1 VLFNSV
7 EYFLFLPL
15 ALSVHLALPRRFQW
29 IWLLCVS
36 YYFYASWSVRHVLL
50 MMGNTLVA
58 YAAGIL
64 LERYTSPRVRKRV
77 VAVSATLLLGTL
89 FAFKYF
95 GFARDSLDAVL
106 RLFGVNASLPVLDVV
121 LPAGISFYT
130 FQALAYVIEVYRGDV
145 PAERRLGI
153 FATYKAFFPQ
163 LVAGPIERPARLI
176 PQLSLPDRFDYDRT
190 TRALTLIV
198 WGLFKKIVIADRLA
212 IYVNEVYNNPS
223 QHHGF
228 PILVATYFFAFQI
241 YCDFS
246 GYSDIAVGSAR
257 LFGIELMQNFNR
269 PYFSRSVR
277 EFWSRWHISL
287 STWFRDYLYIPLGG
301 NRVGRG
307 RNYFNLMVVFLVSGL
322 WHGAAWTFVIWGALH
337 GLYLLFELST
347 GGIRARVTRA
357 LHLDRVPRLHAAFQI
372 FVVFQLVAVG
382 WLFFRANSFA
392 DATTLLG
399 NLFDTSSRVVL
410 DRFGAYEFGVSVALI
425 VALCLIHVLQREEPN
440 TGDWVARLPTA
451 ARWPLNYAFC
461 VAILVFGEFNVSEF
475 IYFQF

>member
-1 VLFNSV
+1 MLFNSV

-15 ALSVHLALPRRFQW
+15 ALSVHLALPRRYQW
-29 IWLLCVS
+29 VWLLCVS

-58 YAAGIL
+58 YSAGLL
-64 LERYTSPRVRKRV
+64 LERYASPRIRKRV

-95 GFARDSLDAVL
+95 AFARDSLAATL
-106 RLFGVNASLPVLDVV
+106 QFFGVDATLPVLDVV

-163 LVAGPIERPARLI
+163 LVAGPIERPGRLI
-176 PQLSLPDRFDYDRT
+176 PQLSLPDRFDYDRA
-190 TRALTLIV
+190 TRALSLIL

-223 QHHGF
+223 QHHGL
-228 PILVATYFFAFQI
+228 PILLATYFFAFQI

-269 PYFSRSVR
+269 PYFSRSIR

-337 GLYLLFELST
+337 GAYLLFELST
-347 GGIRARVTRA
+347 SELRARVVSA
-357 LHLDRVPRLHAAFQI
+357 LRLDRVPRLHGAFQM
-372 FVVFQLVAVG
+372 FVVFQLVAFG
-382 WLFFRANSFA
+382 WLFFRANSLA
-392 DATTLLG
+392 DAVLLLG
-399 NLFDTSSRVVL
+399 NLFDASSNVVQRGF
-410 DRFGAYEFGVSVALI
+410 DAYELVVSALLI
-425 VALCLIHVLQREEPN
+425 VALCVIHALQKGAN
-440 TGDWVARLPTA
+440 TADSIAHLPA
-451 ARWPLNYAFC
+451 ALRWPLNYAFC
-461 VAILVFGEFNVSEF
+461 VAILLFGEFNVSEF